1 MTEILFYHLTE
12 STLDQALPPLLEK
25 TLARGWRA
33 CVQLG
38 SAERMEALDTKLWTW
53 REESFLAHGAAGGP
67 FDTEQ
72 PILLCMDEANTNG
85 ATVRFLVD
93 RAEPGDLSAY
103 ERAVFMF
110 DGHDQDQLQAARAQW
125 KTQKSA
131 GHTVTYWQQSPE
143 GRWEKKA

>member
-33 CVQLG
+33 GVQLG
-38 SAERMEALDTKLWTW
+38 SNENLERLDSQLWTW
-53 REESFLAHGAAGGP
+53 RDESFLAHGKAGSE
-67 FDTEQ
+67 FDPEQ
-72 PILLCMDEANTNG
+72 PILLVTDQSNGNG

-93 RAEPGDLSAY
+93 QAEPGDLSAY

-110 DGHDQDQLQAARAQW
+110 DGHDQDQLAGARAQW
-125 KTQKSA
+125 KIQKSA
-131 GHTVTYWQQSPE
+131 GHAVTYWQQSPE

>member
-12 STLDQALPPLLEK
+12 STLEQALPPLLEK

-33 CVQLG
+33 GVQLG
-38 SAERMEALDTKLWTW
+38 STERLEALDTKLWTW
-53 REESFLAHGAAGGP
+53 REESFLAHGTAGGA
-67 FDTEQ
+67 FDAEQ
-72 PILLCMDEANTNG
+72 PILLGTDDQNANG

-93 RAEPGDLSAY
+93 HAEPGDLSPY

-110 DGHDQDQLQAARAQW
+110 DGHDQDQLQAARQQW
-125 KTQKSA
+125 KAQKSA
-131 GHTVTYWQQSPE
+131 GHTVTYWQQTPE